1 MQQLDPSDEARARAF
16 IKQMDWRFT
25 VAKTVPDAPHAY
37 IARAWLKPEQQREFD
52 WVAEWIDRTGY
63 KGKFWNATW
72 RYWDL
77 APYKYW
83 PSMSWVGQ
91 DARVPRTML
100 NRARLDQGQ
109 QRLEVE

>member
-1 MQQLDPSDEARARAF
+1 MQQLDRSDEARAQAF
-16 IKQMDWRFT
+16 IRQVDRRFT
-25 VAKTVPDAPHAY
+25 VAKSVPDAPHAY
-37 IARAWLKPEQQREFD
+37 IARAWLTLAQKQEFD
-52 WVAEWIDRTGY
+52 WIVDWINRTGY

-77 APYKYW
+77 PPHKYW
-83 PSMSWVGQ
+83 PSMSWVGE
-91 DARVPRTML
+91 DARKPLTML